1 VYQALDLRTNR
12 LVSHID
18 LGNLK
23 KKYAN
28 KHVLIFGAGIIFLLA
43 VVGYTSYVLYNDI
56 KAGYTLET
64 PPLDKLSKQVVL
76 QAPVFGSVSLAEFFI
91 FTIKG
96 LSILLILLE
105 FIVILKG
112 DNTGRIIVSLY
123 GLLLLALGSGEVGL
137 REVYFILFTTLVLLY
152 LHPITRGWRQILKGY
167 IPRIKVKGSLTVTGF
182 TIILYYI
189 LPIALSVGAA
199 GLIVSL
205 SEAIGSRELS
215 VPPPLPDIW
224 NVFMQSRLAIL
235 AVSLVVIGI
244 FSWFIREFGETI
256 IYLLLI
262 TPEEALRRIKS
273 MINMDIVEL
282 KMDKTWHQSIPIGL
296 FVSLASIFAYG
307 YIIIVSDEIDKVFQQ
322 WFGSSPWYIPEALG
336 IGVLIFTWGL
346 VRREFRR
353 MLTLKGKTGFNMKS
367 LTLLIGLLALIIYF
381 WHQGQTTLDPIYYA
395 LGLKKPTSKGDI
407 IRNLGLWPDNFYN
420 RLESMFKS
428 FESTAR
434 IVVRFLWG

>member
-1 VYQALDLRTNR
+1 MDLRTKR
-12 LVSHID
+12 LVSHIN
-18 LGNLK
+18 LGNIK

-56 KAGYTLET
+56 DAGYTLET
-64 PPLDKLSKQVVL
+64 PPLDKLSKQVVF

-123 GLLLLALGSGEVGL
+123 GLLLLALGSGKVGL

-167 IPRIKVKGSLTVTGF
+167 IPSIKVKGSLTITGF

-199 GLIVSL
+199 SLIVSL

-215 VPPPLPDIW
+215 VPPPLPNIW

-235 AVSLVVIGI
+235 AVSLIVIGI

-262 TPEEALRRIKS
+262 TPEEALRRVKS
-273 MINMDIVEL
+273 IINRDIMEL
-282 KMDKTWHQSIPIGL
+282 KMDKAWHQSIPIGL

-336 IGVLIFTWGL
+336 FGVLIFAWGL

-353 MLTLKGKTGFNMKS
+353 MLTLKGNIGLSVKS
-367 LTLLIGLLALIIYF
+367 LILLIGLLALIIYF
-381 WHQGQTTLDPIYYA
+381 WHQGRTTLDPLYYA
-395 LGLKKPTSKGDI
+395 LGLKEPTSKGDI
-407 IRNLGLWPDNFYN
+407 IRNLGLWPVNFYN

-434 IVVRFLWG
+434 FVVRFLWG